1 MDFAIPKIEGMMN
14 VNSIK
19 KFQFLKSLD
28 IASINNELESL
39 HLSTHEFWKEEK
51 VRKQFLEFVSTWSKN
66 PVACFHKSFAVQDIS
81 NRSDEAEEEA
91 GEVSFVGGLFEMYKS
106 REASVKAR
114 AEIISESVISSF
126 THKFAMFL
134 FGIKM
139 IH

>member
-1 MDFAIPKIEGMMN
+1 MERRESQKTILGIFGYLD
-14 VNSIK
+14 K
-19 KFQFLKSLD
+19 KPGIISR
-28 IASINNELESL
+28 E
-39 HLSTHEFWKEEK
+39 
-51 VRKQFLEFVSTWSKN
+51 
-66 PVACFHKSFAVQDIS
+66 CFAVQDIS